1 MIAIVMTYL
10 FDLTQRFGRVQM
22 TGRTRLEF
30 LHRMSTGDVSK
41 LTQGQGAATVL
52 TTPIGR
58 MVDLTPTLALDD
70 AVILLT
76 GANHAAQVV
85 QWLRRYVLYNDEVK
99 VHDIS
104 AATQMAGLFGA
115 QADPWLQSLNPEAYA
130 ALRDAP
136 IYASVQ
142 QGQQLWVKAPPL
154 SGAGYYVVGVGALAQ
169 VKMGLGVDVAV
180 APIAEYESL
189 RIAHGYPTF
198 PNEISEDY
206 IPLEAGL
213 WDAVSFSKGC
223 YIGQEIIARMESRNQ
238 MAKRLV
244 QLALNVSPND
254 DAVSNAVVAVTS
266 QTDRVALAYVRSA
279 FANVGQILRLDDGH
293 VARVNSVIDT
303 RVAVATG

>member
-1 MIAIVMTYL
+1 MTYL
-10 FDLTQRFGRVQM
+10 FDLTQQFGRVQM

-30 LHRMSTGDVSK
+30 LHRMSTGDVLK
-41 LTQGQGAATVL
+41 LAQGQGAVTVL

-70 AVILLT
+70 AAILLT

-104 AATQMAGLFGA
+104 AATEMAGLFGE
-115 QADPWLQSLNPEAYA
+115 QADTWLQSLNPEAYA
-130 ALRDAP
+130 ALREALV
-136 IYASVQ
+136 YTNVQ
-142 QGQQLWVKAPPL
+142 QGKQLWVKAPPM
-154 SGAGYYVVGVGALAQ
+154 SGAGYYVIGAGALAQ
-169 VKMGLGVDVAV
+169 MKAELGVAF

-189 RIAHGYPTF
+189 RITHGHPAF
-198 PNEISEDY
+198 PNEINEDY
-206 IPLEAGL
+206 IPLETGL

-244 QLALNVSPND
+244 QLELDGRAND
-254 DAVSNAVVAVTS
+254 DAVGNAIVAVTS
-266 QTDRVALAYVRSA
+266 QTDRLALAYVRSA
-279 FANVGQILRLDDGH
+279 FANVGQILRLDDGR
-293 VARVNSVIDT
+293 VARVKRVIDT
-303 RVAVATG
+303 RVALATG